1 MLYADRIC
9 SNVEAWI
16 AARQAFIDAGV
27 RPEIIGVPDDAWGL
41 TGEIGV
47 GVCWFQ
53 EKVLPGEDGS
63 ATMGGAGEMVT
74 LELAVVIRALVLINT
89 AASVNDPERGAGRL
103 AADLLSKVD
112 GLRTADIG
120 FADIGRCF
128 LGFVS
133 MTVVPHPSR
142 EPGGAGAA
150 AIVIRFVTS
159 TFEQ

>member
-1 MLYADRIC
+1 MLQADLIC
-9 SNVEAWI
+9 SNVQAWI
-16 AARQAFIDAGV
+16 ASRQAFIDANA
-27 RPEIIGVPDDAWGL
+27 RPEIIGVPDDAWAL
-41 TGEIGV
+41 TGEVAV

-53 EKVLPGEDGS
+53 EKVVPGEDGS
-63 ATMGGAGEMVT
+63 AVIGGAGEMVT
-74 LELAVVIRALVLINT
+74 LELAVVIRALVLVNT

-112 GLRTADIG
+112 GLRRADVG
-120 FADIGRCF
+120 FAGIGTCV

-142 EPGGAGAA
+142 EPGAAGPA

-159 TFEQ
+159 AFEQ